1 MGGFPSK
8 GTLEFFL
15 AGNENR
21 GITGTARSEFAR
33 DSAAGDALGGIDD
46 FQDREAAAVADVE
59 GFAGN
64 LGDFLKRADV
74 GVSDIEHVDVIAD
87 AGSVGRGIVRAEDIE
102 MGKRTAGGVENA
114 RNEFSLHT
122 MMLAAFL
129 GGSSSVE
136 IAQGHV
142 VESGVGL
149 VIRQNPL
156 ENEFGFSVRVDRRFA
171 MVFGNGN

>member
-64 LGDFLKRADV
+64 LGDFLQRADV
-74 GVSDIEHVDVIAD
+74 GDGDIERADVIAD
-87 AGSVGRGIVRAEDIE
+87 AGTVGHGLGRAEYND
-102 MGKRTAGGVENA
+102 M
-114 RNEFSLHT
+114 
-122 MMLAAFL
+122 
-129 GGSSSVE
+129 
-136 IAQGHV
+136 
-142 VESGVGL
+142 
-149 VIRQNPL
+149 
-156 ENEFGFSVRVDRRFA
+156 
-171 MVFGNGN
+171 